1 VAFVYYVFATQLFK
15 LFNPEESEDEFKPVK
30 RKGVSLVCPE
40 FDGDCADK
48 QTPGMGMTYIYEP
61 VGKGIVQPTGQMPT
75 KAPTHRLT
83 TSLDSRF
90 AS

>member
-1 VAFVYYVFATQLFK
+1 
-15 LFNPEESEDEFKPVK
+15 
-30 RKGVSLVCPE
+30 
-40 FDGDCADK
+40 
-48 QTPGMGMTYIYEP
+48 MGITYIYEP